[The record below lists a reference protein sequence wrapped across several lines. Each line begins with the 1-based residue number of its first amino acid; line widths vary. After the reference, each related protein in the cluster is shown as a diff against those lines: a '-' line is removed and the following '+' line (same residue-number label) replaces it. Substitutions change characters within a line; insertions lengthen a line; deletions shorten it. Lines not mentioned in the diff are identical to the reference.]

1 MKRFTGGTK
10 GENMSGICGSVE
22 KIEDLLNEITY
33 DSTKMGKEL
42 GITWC
47 ILPQHEVPH
56 ADKTEPYISATDR
69 DIGNESD
76 IAIGSD
82 RSVTYNITP
91 CQPTEL
97 KGSFHTHVCSPA
109 IFSLGDYYAMFELV
123 DSISCVGR
131 TYVGD
136 YDKPNGIVCDVI
148 DIDNEH
154 YEDISQRIETICK
167 EVRRGYG

>member
-22 KIEDLLNEITY
+22 KIEGLLNEITY

-42 GITWC
+42 AITWC

-69 DIGNESD
+69 DIGNESG
-76 IAIGSD
+76 IAIGSNRMVIHD
-82 RSVTYNITP
+82 TAS

-97 KGSFHTHVCSPA
+97 KGCFHTHVKSPA
-109 IFSLGDYYAMFELV
+109 IFSMGDYYSMFKSGE
-123 DSISCVGR
+123 SISCVGR

-154 YEDISQRIETICK
+154 YEDISQRI
-167 EVRRGYG
+167 RRGYR